1 MITKVPNENK
11 SLNYK
16 EAGVDVE
23 AANNLLLK
31 IKPFIKDTRR
41 PEILSGIGSFAALS
55 KLPGHIQNPILV
67 TCTDGVG
74 TKIELA
80 KKMNKFDT
88 IGIDLVAMCVNDL
101 VTYGAEPLL
110 FLDYYVTDSLNVDV
124 ASRVIEGIAE
134 GCKLANCS
142 LVGGETA
149 EHPNSFPDKSFDL
162 AGFALGVVDQ
172 KKIIGQDRARKGDV
186 LLGLASNGIHSNGF
200 SLIRKLIDQNPES
213 MLMEISGQSLSSLL
227 LTPTKIYVKEI
238 LELSKVIEISAISH
252 ITGGGFFENI
262 PRILNNDLKAEINFI
277 EKEWPAYELFDW
289 IKSKGNIQ
297 QNEML
302 STFNCG
308 IGMVLAIK
316 ECDAERALD
325 LLNELNIVSK
335 VIGKVEPKEIEDNSI
350 EIKLT

>member
-16 EAGVDVE
+16 DAGVDVE

-80 KKMNKFDT
+80 KKMNKFYT

-149 EHPNSFPDKSFDL
+149 C
-162 AGFALGVVDQ
+162 
-172 KKIIGQDRARKGDV
+172 
-186 LLGLASNGIHSNGF
+186 LLYTSPS
-200 SLIRKLIDQNPES
+200 
-213 MLMEISGQSLSSLL
+213 
-227 LTPTKIYVKEI
+227 
-238 LELSKVIEISAISH
+238 
-252 ITGGGFFENI
+252 
-262 PRILNNDLKAEINFI
+262 PRD
-277 EKEWPAYELFDW
+277 
-289 IKSKGNIQ
+289 S
-297 QNEML
+297 
-302 STFNCG
+302 
-308 IGMVLAIK
+308 
-316 ECDAERALD
+316 
-325 LLNELNIVSK
+325 
-335 VIGKVEPKEIEDNSI
+335 
-350 EIKLT
+350 